1 MTLSPVDYA
10 IIAVYFIAI
19 VAIGFVALRF
29 TKTKEDYLV
38 AGRRLSFPLFFGCM
52 AALALGGGSTVGSTE
67 LGYRYGFGGIWLNVS
82 IGCGLILAGL
92 LVTSKLS
99 KLRALSVNEV
109 VEGSYG
115 PTARLFSTALTLI
128 YTVTLSVVQV
138 IAIGTIINGVLG
150 LDSTWSMVAGGGIV
164 IAYTFAG
171 GMWSVT
177 MTDIVQFVVKTV
189 GILILA
195 PIFCLTAVGGW
206 DSLTAQLPTGFF
218 SVGNMGFDKSF
229 AYILLYVPGLIIGQ
243 DIWQRIFT
251 AKSEKVSKTG
261 TICAGVYSI
270 AYAFA
275 TVIIGMSVAVLLP
288 DMTEPQN
295 AFVAGV
301 TAFLPVGIR
310 GLVLAAAMA
319 ATMSVSSGTI
329 LAASTIAY
337 NDLYCRFSRRNGRVA
352 QNRRISRLHRPQLS
366 EVALTRLFSALIGLV
381 VMVCALWINDVLVG
395 IDISYGYLSG
405 CVFVPLVA
413 SFVLTRFS
421 PKAGLF
427 SLGLSAVAVTIGFIA
442 LGTASSLPILAGMA
456 TGLGTY
462 IVVSLL
468 DKERANSQFIDKAAA
483 KLEEQSGN
491 AGEDAQGD
499 FSSMQDKVRSVPVPS
514 DRGGTH

>member
-1 MTLSPVDYA
+1 MALSPIDYA
-10 IIAVYFIAI
+10 IIAVYFIVI
-19 VAIGFVALRF
+19 VAIGFIALRF

-52 AALALGGGSTVGSTE
+52 AALALGGGSTVGSAE
-67 LGYRYGFGGIWLNVS
+67 LGYRYGFGGVWLNVS

-92 LVTSKLS
+92 LITSKLS

-115 PTARLFSTALTLI
+115 PTARLFSTVLTLV

-150 LDSTWSMVAGGGIV
+150 LDVTLSMIAGGGIV

-195 PIFCLTAVGGW
+195 PIFCLSAVGGW
-206 DSLTAQLPTGFF
+206 DALTSQLPADFL
-218 SVGNMGFDKSF
+218 SVGNMGFDQSF
-229 AYILLYVPGLIIGQ
+229 AYVLLYVPGLIIGQ

-251 AKSEKVSKTG
+251 AKSERVSKVG

-275 TVIIGMSVAVLLP
+275 TVVIGMSVAVLMP
-288 DMTEPQN
+288 AMADPQN
-295 AFVAGV
+295 AFVVGV
-301 TAFLPVGIR
+301 TTFLPVGVR

-337 NDLYCRFSRRNGRVA
+337 NDLYCRFAPSRRGLRA
-352 QNRRISRLHRPQLS
+352 PSTETQGADEDAGGTSQRRGLS
-366 EVALTRLFSALIGLV
+366 EVAVTRLFAALIGVV
-381 VMVCALWINDVLVG
+381 VMVCALAINDVLVG

-413 SFVLTRFS
+413 SF
-421 PKAGLF
+421 
-427 SLGLSAVAVTIGFIA
+427 A
-442 LGTASSLPILAGMA
+442 L
-456 TGLGTY
+456 
-462 IVVSLL
+462 
-468 DKERANSQFIDKAAA
+468 KR
-483 KLEEQSGN
+483 
-491 AGEDAQGD
+491 
-499 FSSMQDKVRSVPVPS
+499 
-514 DRGGTH
+514 